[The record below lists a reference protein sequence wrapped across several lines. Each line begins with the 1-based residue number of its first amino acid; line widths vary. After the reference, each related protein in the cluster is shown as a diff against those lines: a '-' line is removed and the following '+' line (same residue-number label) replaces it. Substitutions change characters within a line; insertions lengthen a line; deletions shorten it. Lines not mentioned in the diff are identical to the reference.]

1 MGTVTLHAGRPPVVG
16 WAHECGAIMATVY
29 LNGEFLPADEARI
42 SVDDRGFLFGDG
54 IYEVTPAYGGNL
66 FRFPQHVARMDR
78 GLKAL
83 RLDYYRSGL
92 EAILVRLLEENGL
105 SSEPTAYAYVQV
117 TRGVAPRS
125 HAFPKDP
132 VPPTVYAFASGFQ
145 RPSDER
151 WAEGFGAV
159 TVPDRRWARVDLK
172 TIALLPNCL
181 AQQAAVDA
189 EVEDAL
195 FVKDGIALE
204 GSHNNLFAVY
214 DGVLTTHPASH
225 EILAGITRALVIELA
240 RGIGIDVE
248 ERAMPVEELMRADE
262 VFFTGT
268 TVEIRPTIRVDGHP
282 VGDGRVG
289 PVASAIREAFVATTD
304 RVAGAAPVSAG

>member
-1 MGTVTLHAGRPPVVG
+1 
-16 WAHECGAIMATVY
+16 MATVY

-54 IYEVTPAYGGNL
+54 IYEVTPAYAGNFL
-66 FRFPQHVARMDR
+66 RFPQHMARMER
-78 GLKAL
+78 GLNAL
-83 RLDYYRSGL
+83 RLDYDRSGL
-92 EAILVRLLEENGL
+92 AEVHRRLIEGNGL
-105 SSEPTAYAYVQV
+105 SSDPTAYVYVQV

-132 VPPTVYAFASGFQ
+132 VPPTVYAFASRFQ

-151 WAEGFGAV
+151 WAEGFSAV

-189 EVEDAL
+189 GVEDAL

-225 EILAGITRALVIELA
+225 EILHGITRALVIELA
-240 RGIGIDVE
+240 QAIGIDVVERPMPIE
-248 ERAMPVEELMRADE
+248 EFARADE

-268 TVEIRPTIRVDGHP
+268 TVEIRPTIRVDGRP
-282 VGDGRVG
+282 VGGGRVG
-289 PVASAIREAFVATTD
+289 PVTRAIREAFVAATD
-304 RVAGAAPVSAG
+304 RVAGATPVTAG